1 MEAGLAAFGERLDAL
16 LKIGGQTAVGQSLP
30 LRVQL
35 GGDGGVLDARSGQ
48 IADGDLVAV
57 GAYLH
62 DRFAQPILLVGHSL
76 GGAAVLAA
84 ADEIGVERIAAIA
97 TIAAP
102 ADVPHVLE
110 RIDGD
115 LAASRKDGAGAAT
128 IAPVTY
134 VQMLVATTLGYVMFG
149 DVPDLATFAG
159 AGIIIGAG
167 LLLWSRTAARAPS
180 NEPSGL
186 TGPK

>member
-1 MEAGLAAFGERLDAL
+1 MR
-16 LKIGGQTAVGQSLP
+16 
-30 LRVQL
+30 
-35 GGDGGVLDARSGQ
+35 
-48 IADGDLVAV
+48 
-57 GAYLH
+57 
-62 DRFAQPILLVGHSL
+62 
-76 GGAAVLAA
+76 
-84 ADEIGVERIAAIA
+84 
-97 TIAAP
+97 
-102 ADVPHVLE
+102 
-110 RIDGD
+110 
-115 LAASRKDGAGAAT
+115 AGAAT

-134 VQMLVATTLGYVMFG
+134 IQMLVATTLGYALFG

>member
-1 MEAGLAAFGERLDAL
+1 MQPPRRAPGAG
-16 LKIGGQTAVGQSLP
+16 
-30 LRVQL
+30 
-35 GGDGGVLDARSGQ
+35 AR
-48 IADGDLVAV
+48 
-57 GAYLH
+57 
-62 DRFAQPILLVGHSL
+62 P
-76 GGAAVLAA
+76 
-84 ADEIGVERIAAIA
+84 
-97 TIAAP
+97 AAP
-102 ADVPHVLE
+102 
-110 RIDGD
+110 
-115 LAASRKDGAGAAT
+115 AGAAT

-180 NEPSGL
+180 REPSGL